1 MAEVHPAVRSR
12 AEYRELLRSWA
23 SRTRS
28 EPLDSWEGPGDYGV
42 EGWFTD
48 EGKAVV
54 TLERI

>member
-1 MAEVHPAVRSR
+1 MAIGTR
-12 AEYRELLRSWA
+12 AEYAAELRAWA

-28 EPLDSWEGPGDYGV
+28 EPLDSWEGPGEYGV

-54 TLERI
+54 TLEKL